1 MDDVLARN
9 WGWVVLRGVV
19 ALLFGLLTLFNPAIT
34 IRALILLFG
43 LYALLDGLFA
53 VVSAIMNRHEERH
66 WIALLVGGLVGVAVG
81 VAAFVWP
88 RMTGTVL
95 LLVIAV
101 WAVIFGMSQ
110 IAAGIRL
117 RRVIE
122 GEWLLILAGVLSVLF
137 GLALFFMPQAGAL
150 AIVIWLGA
158 YATVLGIVLI
168 ALGLRLRSWGRE
180 HGVGEAAHAV

>member
-9 WGWVVLRGVV
+9 WVWVVSRGVA
-19 ALLFGLLTLFNPAIT
+19 ALLFGLFTLFNPALT
-34 IRALILLFG
+34 IRALLLLFG
-43 LYALLDGLFA
+43 LYAFFDGLFA
-53 VVSAIMNRHEERH
+53 VISAIRNRHEERH
-66 WIALLVGGLVGVAVG
+66 WIPLLIGGLAGIAVG

-101 WAVIFGMSQ
+101 WAVIFGLSQ
-110 IAAGIRL
+110 SSAGIRL
-117 RRVIE
+117 RKVIA
-122 GEWLLILAGVLSVLF
+122 GEWLLILAGVLSVVF
-137 GLALFFMPQAGAL
+137 GLALFFVPQSGAL

-168 ALGLRLRSWGRE
+168 ALGFRLRSWGRE
-180 HGVGEAAHAV
+180 HGAGGAAHAV